1 MFGTQ
6 EAIDAFL
13 RYLREEGNAP
23 SSIQTIEDFET
34 KLKPHVQIQLLN
46 NFLTRGLPK
55 RTIKKEDWGNVL
67 ENLLKIQPAEQLSDT
82 FSLSDSETWNI
93 VEIPATVAGVSL
105 ESGNYVS
112 ESPIQHVHGMKH
124 GVQPEY
130 VSMGI
135 VIARNVPGHPS
146 SMVLV
151 NIFQDWVGFSHCF
164 CAVELEKKSDG
175 SYGFVSGTFHPGQV
189 GLIHEKE
196 AEFLGFLESY
206 FKDQGR
212 DGDLLPG
219 KWLEQRKET
228 RLYRPGADEL
238 GNRATLT
245 DVFSGQVHQWD
256 DVVKLMPRSAS

>member
-1 MFGTQ
+1 MLGTQ
-6 EAIDAFL
+6 EAIDAFI

-34 KLKPHVQIQLLN
+34 KLEPHVQIQLLN
-46 NFLTRGLPK
+46 NFLTRGHPK

-67 ENLLKIQPAEQLSDT
+67 ENLLKIQPAEQLSET
-82 FSLSDSETWNI
+82 FSLSDSEAWNI
-93 VEIPATVAGVSL
+93 VEIPATVAGVSK

-112 ESPIQHVHGMKH
+112 EFPIKHVHGERH
-124 GVQPEY
+124 GVQPEF
-130 VSMGI
+130 VSMGV
-135 VIARNVPGHPS
+135 VIARNVQGFPS

-151 NIFQDWVGFSHCF
+151 NIFQDWAGLSHCF
-164 CAVELEKKSDG
+164 CSVELERRSDG

-196 AEFLGFLESY
+196 VEFIGFLESY

-228 RLYRPGADEL
+228 RVYRPGVNE
-238 GNRATLT
+238 GNGRPTLT
-245 DVFSGQVHQWD
+245 DVFSGQVFQWD
-256 DVVKLMPRSAS
+256 DLIKTMPPPS